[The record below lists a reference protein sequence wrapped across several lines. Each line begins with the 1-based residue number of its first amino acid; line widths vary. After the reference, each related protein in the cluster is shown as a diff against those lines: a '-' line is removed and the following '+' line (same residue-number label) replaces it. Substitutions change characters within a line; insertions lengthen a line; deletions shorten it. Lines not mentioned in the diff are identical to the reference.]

1 MYAELGQVSLILAW
15 VSALMLSVVPCVGIY
30 YRNVNTMAYAGIFA
44 RMACCFVALAMMML
58 MICFVSDE
66 FSVAYV
72 AANSNTQ
79 LPTFYKIAAVWGGH
93 EGSLLLW
100 LFCLSLWTWAVAHFS
115 GTLEVE
121 FVTRVLLILG
131 WVMLGFGGFIMLTS
145 NPFELSAVVP
155 LQGRDLNPL
164 LQDIGLI
171 VHPPML
177 YMGYVGFAVS
187 FAFAMAALLGGRLDA
202 AWIRWCRPWTLVA
215 WTFLT
220 GGIALGSWWA
230 YYELGWGGWW
240 FWDPVENASLM
251 PWLLGTALIHA
262 LIISEKRGIFRQW
275 TVLLAVFAFAFSLL
289 GTFIVRSGVLTS
301 VHSFAAD
308 PKRGLFILLLLFV
321 VMSSASFL
329 FAWRGRNMSCPVK
342 FTLFAKETWM
352 LVGNLLLVIA
362 CLTVMIGTLYPLLI
376 DALGMGKISVGPP
389 YFNTVIVPL
398 TLVSFLLM
406 GVVPW
411 MRWRD
416 HTFKVVQVVFIRRLF
431 FCSLMALGITWWL
444 EPVLKPWAVLGLSA
458 SFWVIWAHIMMV
470 WRLRSTGRGRQWS
483 GLTWKHCGMLL
494 AHIGIAVTAMGA
506 TVVTHYEQETSLYME
521 AGTHTQLAGYEFV
534 LVRAQPIIAQNYQAT
549 RMTIEV
555 KHQGSHVAWL
565 YPERRQYEVRG
576 MNMNEAAIDWGFWRD
591 LYVHVGEPMAQGYAV
606 RISYKPCV
614 RWLWFG
620 AVLMMLG
627 GGSVLMA
634 QRQARRIRLAAAL
647 KYNLPPLQAT
657 P

>member
-1 MYAELGQVSLILAW
+1 MYAELGQVSLILAC
-15 VSALMLSVVPCVGIY
+15 VSALMLSVVPSVGIY

-44 RMACCFVALAMMML
+44 RMACFFVALAMMML
-58 MICFVSDE
+58 IICFVSDE

-79 LPTFYKIAAVWGGH
+79 LPTFYKVAAVWGGH

-121 FVTRVLLILG
+121 FLTRVLLILG
-131 WVMLGFGGFIMLTS
+131 WVMVGFGGFIMLTS

-155 LQGRDLNPL
+155 PQGRDLNPL

-321 VMSSASFL
+321 VMSIASLL
-329 FAWRGRNMSCPVK
+329 FAWRGRHMSCPVK

-352 LVGNLLLVIA
+352 LVGNLLLVVA

-398 TLVSFLLM
+398 TLASFLLM

-416 HTFKVVQVVFIRRLF
+416 HAFKVVQVVFIRRLF
-431 FCSLMALGITWWL
+431 FCVLMAAGITWWL
-444 EPVLKPWAVLGLSA
+444 EPVLKPWAILGLSA
-458 SFWVIWAHIMMV
+458 SFWVIWSHIIMV
-470 WRLRSTGRGRQWS
+470 WRLGSTARGWQWS
-483 GLTWKHCGMLL
+483 GLTWKRSGMLL

-506 TVVTHYEQETSLYME
+506 TVVTHYEQETSLYMK

-534 LVRAQPIIAQNYQAT
+534 FMRAQPIIAQNYQAT

-576 MNMNEAAIDWGFWRD
+576 MSMNEAAIDWGFWRD
-591 LYVHVGEPMAQGYAV
+591 LYVHIGEPMAQGYAV

-634 QRQARRIRLAAAL
+634 QREARRVRLAAA
-647 KYNLPPLQAT
+647 KYNLPPVQAT
-657 P
+657 S

>member
-1 MYAELGQVSLILAW
+1 MFAELGQVSLILAC
-15 VSALMLSVVPCVGIY
+15 VSALMLSVVPCVGLY
-30 YRNVNTMAYAGIFA
+30 FRHVSMMAYARIFA
-44 RMACCFVALAMMML
+44 RMVFSFVALAMATL
-58 MICFVSDE
+58 MICFITDE

-72 AANSNTQ
+72 AVNSNTN
-79 LPTFYKIAAVWGGH
+79 LPIFYKVAAVWGGH

-100 LFCLSLWTWAVAHFS
+100 LFCLSLWTLAVSYFS
-115 GTLEVE
+115 RTLEIE
-121 FVTRVLLILG
+121 FLTRVLMVLG
-131 WVMLGFGGFIMLTS
+131 WVMVGFGGFIILTS
-145 NPFELSAVVP
+145 NPFALAETVP
-155 LQGRDLNPL
+155 TQGRDLNPL

-187 FAFAMAALLGGRLDA
+187 FAFAMSALLGGRLDA

-308 PKRGLFILLLLFV
+308 PKRGLFILFLLFA
-321 VMSSASFL
+321 VMSSASVL
-329 FAWRGRNMSCPVK
+329 FAWRGRHMSCPVK
-342 FTLFAKETWM
+342 FTMFAKETWM
-352 LVGNLLLVIA
+352 LMGNLLLVIA

-398 TLVSFLLM
+398 TLLLFFMM
-406 GVVPW
+406 GLVPW

-416 HTFKVVQVVFIRRLF
+416 KVPVMFQWVFIRRFIL
-431 FCSLMALGITWWL
+431 CSCAALGITWWL
-444 EPVLKPWAVLGLSA
+444 EPAFKPWAVVGLTA
-458 SFWVIWAHIMMV
+458 SFWVILSHFAIA
-470 WRLRSTGRGRQWS
+470 WRLGWTAHGWQWS
-483 GLTWKHCGMLL
+483 GLTWKRSGMLV
-494 AHIGIAVTAMGA
+494 AHIGIAVTAIGA
-506 TVVTHYEQETSLYME
+506 TVVTHYEQEISLYME
-521 AGTHTQLAGYEFV
+521 KGTHADLAGYEFIF
-534 LVRAQPIIAQNYQAT
+534 VRAQPVAAQNYQAI

-555 KHQGSHVAWL
+555 QQKGEHVAWL
-565 YPERRQYEVRG
+565 YPERRQYAVRS
-576 MNMNEAAIDWGFWRD
+576 MNMNEAAIDWGVWRD
-591 LYVHVGEPMAQGYAV
+591 LYVHVGEPMASGYAV

-620 AVLMMLG
+620 ALLMMLG
-627 GGSVLMA
+627 GVFVVMA
-634 QRQARRIRLAAAL
+634 QRQARSARLSSAMEH
-647 KYNLPPLQAT
+647 KMPPLEVLR
-657 P
+657 